1 MVRAYADL
9 NIEYVKMN
17 LCDVSQVYVSNIMKC
32 KYCGKNFNAK
42 NAIFCSKKC
51 DSYYSAETTRKSD
64 VKYTQLSINVNQ
76 DVYTSLRL
84 IQSDLIKNTNENIS
98 LSQVVNSI
106 LSEGIKIKKMTLKN
120 V

>member
-1 MVRAYADL
+1 
-9 NIEYVKMN
+9 
-17 LCDVSQVYVSNIMKC
+17 MKC

-51 DSYYSAETTRKSD
+51 DSYYSTELIRKSRAE
-64 VKYTQLSINVNQ
+64 YTQLSINVDQ
-76 DVYTSLRL
+76 DVYSSLRL
-84 IQSDLIKNTNENIS
+84 IQSDLIKNTGENVS

-106 LSEGIKIKKMTLKN
+106 LSEGIKIKKITLKN

>member
-1 MVRAYADL
+1 MCL
-9 NIEYVKMN
+9 I
-17 LCDVSQVYVSNIMKC
+17 IMKC
-32 KYCGKNFNAK
+32 KYCGKNSNVK

-51 DSYYSAETTRKSD
+51 DSYYSAEIIRKNG
-64 VKYTQLSINVNQ
+64 VVRTQLSINVDQ
-76 DVYTSLRL
+76 DVYSGLRL
-84 IQSDLIKNTNENIS
+84 IQSTLIKNTAENVS

>member
-1 MVRAYADL
+1 MMLAKCKCL
-9 NIEYVKMN
+9 I
-17 LCDVSQVYVSNIMKC
+17 IMKC
-32 KYCGKNFNAK
+32 KYCGKNSTAK

-51 DSYYSAETTRKSD
+51 DSYYSTELIRKSSAE
-64 VKYTQLSINVNQ
+64 YTQLSINVDQ
-76 DVYTSLRL
+76 DVYSNLRL
-84 IQSDLIKNTNENIS
+84 IQSELIKNTAENVS